1 MPAQTKTRLALSYIC
16 EAFMKNLL
24 ALLFSALFFLPSAK
38 GQSSVND
45 TNCIATIKD
54 DSLLKVQKKPVLRF
68 GPRQEGVCYVL
79 NGVAYNDSLSAIKSL
94 NKVEPWLSINDCR
107 RKKYTEKDFQY
118 IPFQHFLETLPVLQ
132 R

>member
-1 MPAQTKTRLALSYIC
+1 MLARTKSQLALSYIC

-24 ALLFSALFFLPSAK
+24 ALLFSVLFFLPSAK

-54 DSLLKVQKKPVLRF
+54 DALLKVPKKPILIF
-68 GPRQEGVCYVL
+68 GPRQEGMCFVL

-94 NKVEPWLSINDCR
+94 NKVEPWLFINDCR
-107 RKKYTEKDFQY
+107 RKEYTEKDFQY
-118 IPFQHFLETLPVLQ
+118 TPFGHFLETLPVVQ